1 MHIHPYLSFNGNC
14 EEAFTAYAHCLGGE
28 VGELFRYGGSPMA
41 GDVPA
46 DWQSRIMHG
55 SVKFGSHT
63 LMGADMTVPQYEAPR
78 GFSISLHLADVA
90 EAERIYG
97 ELSAGGTIQMPLAP
111 TFWAARFGAFVDRFG
126 IPWTINC
133 ESGVQSP

>member
-1 MHIHPYLSFNGNC
+1 MNIHPYLSFNGRC
-14 EEAFTAYAHCLGGE
+14 EEAFTAYARCLGGE
-28 VGELFRYGGSPMA
+28 VGELFRYGASPMA

-46 DWQSRIMHG
+46 DWQDKVMHG
-55 SVKFGSHT
+55 SVKVGPHT
-63 LMGADMTVPQYEAPR
+63 LMGADMAAPQYESPQ
-78 GFSISLHLADVA
+78 GFSISLHPTDVA

-97 ELSAGGTIQMPLAP
+97 ELSAGGTIQMPLAQ

-133 ESGVQSP
+133 GGEPSS

>member
-1 MHIHPYLSFNGNC
+1 MILKALIFLGCLLLVALP
-14 EEAFTAYAHCLGGE
+14 AH
-28 VGELFRYGGSPMA
+28 A
-41 GDVPA
+41 
-46 DWQSRIMHG
+46 Q
-55 SVKFGSHT
+55 
-63 LMGADMTVPQYEAPR
+63 DMTAPQYVAPR

-133 ESGVQSP
+133 EGEPAS